1 MGLDLGVYMM
11 DDNWGIDFARTFPGI
26 SSNSKNNKQACQSA
40 DTKLA
45 QLITYVHGITA
56 SQRTASCIILYKQIE
71 MAKCFIVTIL
81 NLHLT

>member
-11 DDNWGIDFARTFPGI
+11 DDNWGIDFVRTFPGI

-56 SQRTASCIILYKQIE
+56 SQRTASRIILYHS
-71 MAKCFIVTIL
+71 V
-81 NLHLT
+81 